1 MFKLSVPIV
10 MRPLN
15 IVKFEY
21 FQRGKIGQQFMA
33 SFCIIES
40 GATIYMLQSGK

>member
-1 MFKLSVPIV
+1 MLKLSVPIE

-15 IVKFEY
+15 IVKAFEY

-40 GATIYMLQSGK
+40 GATIYML